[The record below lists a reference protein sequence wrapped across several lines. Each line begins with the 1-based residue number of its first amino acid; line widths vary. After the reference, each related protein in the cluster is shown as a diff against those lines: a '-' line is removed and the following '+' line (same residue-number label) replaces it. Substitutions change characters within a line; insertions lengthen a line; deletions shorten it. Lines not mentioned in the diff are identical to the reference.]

1 MLARLESLSGVDR
14 AAVDFHGDLLRL
26 TVRDESAVGPATALL
41 AELGYRAELATAAD
55 APAEG
60 AWYDTDSVGELS
72 RVEAGVIADRI
83 VPSFARARSLPAAR
97 AEVVRA
103 AVVDALHECFI
114 SHALGSGP
122 SLGPFRSSCERA
134 VEERVRPILGTDS
147 AAALARLLNLDMS
160 GDHRSR

>member
-1 MLARLESLSGVDR
+1 
-14 AAVDFHGDLLRL
+14 
-26 TVRDESAVGPATALL
+26 VRGESAVGPATALL
-41 AELGYRAELATAAD
+41 TELGYRPEIAAAAD
-55 APAEG
+55 ARG
-60 AWYDTDSVGELS
+60 VDDWYDSGSVGELS

-83 VPSFARARSLPAAR
+83 VPSFARAQSLPAAH
-97 AEVVRA
+97 AELVRG

-114 SHALGSGP
+114 SHAIGSGP

-160 GDHRSR
+160 EDHRSR